1 MSKYVNKGSVATT
14 LSTLI
19 IAGITFV
26 NNGTLEQP
34 ARDAIRIVAPI
45 LSHGLIF
52 VGAWL
57 FMYKGFESIEDM
69 RATKAREKMRKE
81 LQQDINILTQAI
93 QSNLLTPTAKAKKQ
107 EELSDKLSEL
117 TSIKIKV
124 KSSQS

>member
-26 NNGTLEQP
+26 NNGTLDQP

-81 LQQDINILTQAI
+81 LQQDINTLTQAI
-93 QSNLLTPTAKAKKQ
+93 QSNLLTPTAKAEKQ
-107 EELSDKLSEL
+107 EELSNKLSEL
-117 TSIKIKV
+117 TSIKIKA